1 MTESSGRLHK
11 HKNKL
16 LDWRKKLLMSRS
28 ELARRSGLSVVTI
41 TRIENGESCRMDTM
55 KKILLGLGLDT
66 QDRDKVFADD

>member
-1 MTESSGRLHK
+1 LKT

-16 LDWRKKLLMSRS
+16 LEWRKKLLMSRS

-66 QDRDKVFADD
+66 QDRDKVFSDD